1 MMEKKSA
8 LTPPMPEFEPQI
20 PKHLTEFESKG
31 EKYLIDEISVLKQQ
45 NKWQSEIIEEIH
57 NRLGLINDKM
67 TMNDEFRHYVSER
80 FNVNDKLREQKKDFE
95 GKKTK
100 WFRIGLYIFFIVLYP
115 LYLVGVTET
124 SSEAI
129 GDFIKKLF

>member
-80 FNVNDKLREQKKDFE
+80 FNVNDKLREQKKDF
-95 GKKTK
+95 
-100 WFRIGLYIFFIVLYP
+100 
-115 LYLVGVTET
+115 
-124 SSEAI
+124 
-129 GDFIKKLF
+129 